1 MRFLNALKSDIL
13 FQFKH
18 GFYIIY
24 AVLTVF
30 YVFILSYIPQDIT
43 DIVAPLILLSDPSV
57 VGFFFIGG
65 ILMLE
70 KNQGV
75 LDYLFITPLHLLEY
89 LLAKIFS
96 LTLIAVISS
105 MIIAYGSGI
114 LFNPMLLISSI
125 LLISFFFTLLGFIV
139 ALKCETINQY
149 FIKMIPSMFCLIL
162 PCFLI
167 PVINDAR
174 IIGFIPSIAS
184 VYLIL
189 GSFQG
194 IQVWEFIFYTISL
207 IVFII
212 LCVIYIKKNIFNILY
227 GGK

>member
-1 MRFLNALKSDIL
+1 MRFLHALKSDIL

-18 GFYIIY
+18 GFYTIY
-24 AVLTVF
+24 AVLTIF

-105 MIIAYGSGI
+105 IIIAYGSGI
-114 LFNPMLLISSI
+114 LFNPMLLIFSI

-149 FIKMIPSMFCLIL
+149 FIKMIPSMFFLIL
-162 PCFLI
+162 PCFLLL
-167 PVINDAR
+167 VIKDAR

-194 IQVWEFIFYTISL
+194 IQVWEFIFYGISL
-207 IVFII
+207 MVFII
-212 LCVIYIKKNIFNILY
+212 LCVLYIKKNIFNILY

>member
-1 MRFLNALKSDIL
+1 MRFLHALKSDIL

-18 GFYIIY
+18 GFYTIY
-24 AVLTVF
+24 AVLTIF
-30 YVFILSYIPQDIT
+30 YVFVLSYIPQDIT

-89 LLAKIFS
+89 LMAKIFS
-96 LTLIAVISS
+96 LTLIAIMSS

-114 LFNPMLLISSI
+114 LFSPILLISSI

-149 FIKMIPSMFCLIL
+149 FIKMIPSMF
-162 PCFLI
+162 FLI
-167 PVINDAR
+167 SPCLLLLVIKDAR
-174 IIGFIPSIAS
+174 IIGFVPSVAS

-194 IQVWEFIFYTISL
+194 IQIWEFVFYGISL

-212 LCVIYIKKNIFNILY
+212 LCVLYIKKNI
-227 GGK
+227 